1 MSAMLWQFL
10 AYAVM
15 AIWVVFIVL
24 FLLAHPR
31 EVVSELRRAQDWW
44 IGMLLQILGFVLVF
58 VFSRPL
64 GSQIGHVE
72 IPWLLEIALAGS
84 AIAIALLSAWLV
96 IAAVQALGKQFAV
109 AARVISGHEL
119 ITSGPF
125 RIVRHPIYTGVLG
138 MLIATAMSFS
148 TWPGLVLS
156 VALYLAGTTMRI
168 RKEERLL
175 RETFGTEFQAYAEEV
190 PALVPGLF

>member
-15 AIWVVFIVL
+15 AIWAVFIVL

-44 IGMLLQILGFVLVF
+44 IGMLLQVLGFVLVF

-96 IAAVQALGKQFAV
+96 IAAVQALGRQFAV

>member
-109 AARVISGHEL
+109 AARVISGHDL

>member
-15 AIWVVFIVL
+15 AIWAVFIVL

-44 IGMLLQILGFVLVF
+44 IGMLLQVLGFVLVF